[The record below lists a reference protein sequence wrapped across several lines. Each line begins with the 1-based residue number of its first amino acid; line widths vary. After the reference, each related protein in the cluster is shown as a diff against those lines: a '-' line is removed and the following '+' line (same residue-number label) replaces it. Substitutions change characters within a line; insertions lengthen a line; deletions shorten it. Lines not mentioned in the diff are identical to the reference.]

1 MTRKLH
7 HLFLL
12 LLAGF
17 VAAGSTAMAAGDN
30 YAETIGLFRKAG
42 ESGKFFGKS
51 YGYAVFPTVGKGGIG
66 IGGAYGKGRVYRGS
80 GWVGE
85 VSLAQVSVGFQLGG
99 QAYSEIIFFENK
111 ATFDDFTSG
120 NFEFGADIG
129 AVAITAGANAS
140 VSSAGGASAGASATN
155 QEAATAGGYHH
166 GVAVFTIAKGGLMYQ
181 ATVAGQKF
189 SYKARGK

>member
-1 MTRKLH
+1 MNTKL
-7 HLFLL
+7 LRAS
-12 LLAGF
+12 LLALITLLGTG
-17 VAAGSTAMAAGDN
+17 AALAADS
-30 YAETIGLFRKAG
+30 YTESIATFRKAG
-42 ESGKFFGKS
+42 ESGKFFGKA

-66 IGGAYGKGRVYRGS
+66 IGGAFGKGRAFRG
-80 GWVGE
+80 GAHVGD

-120 NFEFGADIG
+120 NFEFGADVG

-140 VSSAGGASAGASATN
+140 ASSAGGASAGASATKDD
-155 QEAATAGGYHH
+155 AKATGGYHH

-181 ATVAGQKF
+181 AAVAGQKF
-189 SYKARGK
+189 TYTPAGK